1 MINKESKIKDLKSWV
16 NNGNS
21 SNQEPRFESSQIWS
35 RRLLWSII
43 STVSIG
49 FIYSSIARIDE
60 VVTAVGELQAEGA
73 ERPINSPISGTIK
86 AINVNEGQRV
96 KNGEILIKLDSAI
109 YQAQIQGLRLN
120 VENLYESLK
129 ISQNVL
135 NIYETLIK
143 EGAISKVD
151 YLDKIIAVQN
161 IKLQLN
167 QANSKIE
174 EIKAM
179 DDRTRLSSPV
189 DGFVFNL
196 IPSSK
201 GYAVTEGEVLL
212 KIVPDGALESK
223 VFLTNKDI
231 GFLTPNMKAE
241 IRVDAFP
248 FTQFGSIKGKL
259 KLVGEEVL
267 PADQQNSQSRF
278 PVIVSLD
285 KQYVNLEEK
294 KYKVKSGQSVT
305 VNFIVRKKRLITLL
319 TDTIEKSYDALRG
332 IKSDRK

>member
-1 MINKESKIKDLKSWV
+1 MIKKVFKIKDLKSWII
-16 NNGNS
+16 
-21 SNQEPRFESSQIWS
+21 SNFNDEEPRFESSQRWN

-43 STVSIG
+43 SAVSVG
-49 FIYSSIARIDE
+49 FIYSSIVRIDE
-60 VVTAVGELQAEGA
+60 VVTAKGELQAKGA
-73 ERPINSPISGTIK
+73 ERPIKSPIGGTIK
-86 AINVNEGQRV
+86 TININEGQKV
-96 KNGEILIKLDSAI
+96 KNGEILIKLDSSI
-109 YQAQIQGLRLN
+109 YQAQIQGLILN

-129 ISQNVL
+129 ISQNIL
-135 NIYETLIK
+135 DIYETLFK

-151 YLDKIIAVQN
+151 YLEKKVGVQD
-161 IKLQLN
+161 IKFRIN

-179 DDRTRLSSPV
+179 NDRTSLSSPV
-189 DGFVFNL
+189 DGSVFNL

-212 KIVPDGALESK
+212 KIVPDGDLEAK
-223 VFLTNKDI
+223 VFLTNQDV

-259 KLVGEEVL
+259 KLIGEEVL

-285 KQYVNLEEK
+285 KQYLNMHK
-294 KYKVKSGQSVT
+294 KKFQVKSGQSVT

-319 TDTIEKSYDALRG
+319 TDTIDKAFDALRG

>member
-1 MINKESKIKDLKSWV
+1 MIKKEFKFKNLKSWV
-16 NNGNS
+16 KSNS

-43 STVSIG
+43 STVSVG
-49 FIYSSIARIDE
+49 FIYSSIVRIDE
-60 VVTAVGELQAEGA
+60 VVTAVGELQAKGA
-73 ERPINSPISGTIK
+73 ERPIKSPIGGTIK
-86 AINVNEGQRV
+86 TININEGQKV
-96 KNGEILIKLDSAI
+96 QNGEILIKLDSSI

-135 NIYETLIK
+135 DIYETLLK

-151 YLDKIIAVQN
+151 YLEKKVGVQD
-161 IKLQLN
+161 IKFRIN

-179 DDRTRLSSPV
+179 NNRTSLSSPV
-189 DGFVFNL
+189 DGAVFNL

-212 KIVPDGALESK
+212 KIVPDGDLEAK
-223 VFLTNKDI
+223 VFLTNKDV

-285 KQYVNLEEK
+285 KQYLNMNK
-294 KYKVKSGQSVT
+294 KIFEVKSGQSVT

-319 TDTIEKSYDALRG
+319 TDTIDKAFDALRG

>member
-1 MINKESKIKDLKSWV
+1 MKKNEFKIKFLKPWK
-16 NNGNS
+16 NNNS
-21 SNQEPRFESSQIWS
+21 RNQEPRFESSQIWS
-35 RRLLWSII
+35 KRLLWSII
-43 STVSIG
+43 STVSLG
-49 FIYSSIARIDE
+49 FIYSSVVRIDE
-60 VVTAVGELQAEGA
+60 VVTATGELQAEGA
-73 ERPINSPISGTIK
+73 ERPINSPIGGTINK
-86 AINVNEGQRV
+86 INVNEGQRV
-96 KNGEILIKLDSAI
+96 KNGEILIKLDSSI

-135 NIYETLIK
+135 DIYETLLK
-143 EGAISKVD
+143 DGAISKVD
-151 YLDKIIAVQN
+151 YLEKKIAVQN
-161 IKLQLN
+161 IKLKIN
-167 QANSKIE
+167 EANSKIE

-179 DDRTRLSSPV
+179 NNRTRLSSPV
-189 DGFVFNL
+189 DGVVFNL

-212 KIVPDGALESK
+212 KIVPDGDLEAK
-223 VFLTNKDI
+223 VFVTNKDV

-248 FTQFGSIKGKL
+248 FTQFGSIKGNL
-259 KLVGEEVL
+259 KLIGEEVL

-285 KQYVNLEEK
+285 KQYLNMNKK
-294 KYKVKSGQSVT
+294 KYEIKSGQSVN

-319 TDTIEKSYDALRG
+319 TDTIDKAFDALRG

>member
-1 MINKESKIKDLKSWV
+1 MIKKAFKIKDFKSWISS
-16 NNGNS
+16 NS
-21 SNQEPRFESSQIWS
+21 INQEPRFESSQIWN

-43 STVSIG
+43 SSVSVG
-49 FIYSSIARIDE
+49 FIYSSIVRIDE
-60 VVTAVGELQAEGA
+60 VVTAKGELQAKGA
-73 ERPINSPISGTIK
+73 ERPIKSPIGGTIK
-86 AINVNEGQRV
+86 NININEGQQV
-96 KNGEILIKLDSAI
+96 KNGEILIKLDSSI
-109 YQAQIQGLRLN
+109 YQAQIKGLRLN
-120 VENLYESLK
+120 VENLDESLK
-129 ISQNVL
+129 ISESVL
-135 NIYETLIK
+135 NIYGTLLK

-151 YLDKIIAVQN
+151 YLDKKIAVQN
-161 IKLQLN
+161 IKLNLN

-179 DDRTRLSSPV
+179 DDRTKLSSPV
-189 DGFVFNL
+189 DGVVFDL
-196 IPSSK
+196 IPSSE
-201 GYAVTEGEVLL
+201 GYAVTEGEVLM
-212 KIVPDGALESK
+212 KIVPDGDLEAK
-223 VFLTNKDI
+223 VFLTNKDV

-248 FTQFGSIKGKL
+248 FTQFGSIKGRL

-285 KQYVNLEEK
+285 KQYLNMNKK
-294 KYKVKSGQSVT
+294 KYEVRSGQSVN

-319 TDTIEKSYDALRG
+319 TDTIDKAFDALRG

>member
-1 MINKESKIKDLKSWV
+1 M
-16 NNGNS
+16 
-21 SNQEPRFESSQIWS
+21 
-35 RRLLWSII
+35 
-43 STVSIG
+43 
-49 FIYSSIARIDE
+49 
-60 VVTAVGELQAEGA
+60 
-73 ERPINSPISGTIK
+73 
-86 AINVNEGQRV
+86 
-96 KNGEILIKLDSAI
+96 
-109 YQAQIQGLRLN
+109 RLN

-135 NIYETLIK
+135 DIYETLFK

-151 YLDKIIAVQN
+151 YLEKKIAVQN
-161 IKLQLN
+161 IKLKIN

-179 DDRTRLSSPV
+179 NDRTRLSSPV
-189 DGFVFNL
+189 DGVVFNL

-201 GYAVTEGEVLL
+201 GYSVTEGEVLL
-212 KIVPDGALESK
+212 KIVPDGELEAK
-223 VFLTNKDI
+223 VFLTNKDV

-241 IRVDAFP
+241 IRIDAFP
-248 FTQFGSIKGKL
+248 FTQFGSIKGQL

-285 KQYVNLEEK
+285 KQYLSMNKK
-294 KYKVKSGQSVT
+294 KYEIKSGQSVN

-319 TDTIEKSYDALRG
+319 TDTIDKAFDALRG

>member
-1 MINKESKIKDLKSWV
+1 MIKKEFKIKDLKSWI
-16 NNGNS
+16 S
-21 SNQEPRFESSQIWS
+21 SNFSNEEPRFESSQRWN

-43 STVSIG
+43 SAVSVG
-49 FIYSSIARIDE
+49 FIYSSIVRIDE
-60 VVTAVGELQAEGA
+60 VVTAKGELQAKGA
-73 ERPINSPISGTIK
+73 ERPIKSPIGGTIK
-86 AINVNEGQRV
+86 TININEGQKV
-96 KNGEILIKLDSAI
+96 KNGEILIKLDSSI
-109 YQAQIQGLRLN
+109 YQAQIQGLILN

-135 NIYETLIK
+135 DIYETLFK

-151 YLDKIIAVQN
+151 YLEKKVGVQD
-161 IKLQLN
+161 IKFRIN

-179 DDRTRLSSPV
+179 NDRTSLSSPV
-189 DGFVFNL
+189 DGAVFNL

-201 GYAVTEGEVLL
+201 GYAVSEGEVLL
-212 KIVPDGALESK
+212 KIVPDGDLEAK
-223 VFLTNKDI
+223 VFLTNQDV

-285 KQYVNLEEK
+285 KQYLNMNK
-294 KYKVKSGQSVT
+294 KKFQIKSGQSVT

-319 TDTIEKSYDALRG
+319 TDTIDKAFDALRG

>member
-1 MINKESKIKDLKSWV
+1 MIKEFKIKDLKSWMK
-16 NNGNS
+16 NDS

-43 STVSIG
+43 SAVSVG
-49 FIYSSIARIDE
+49 FIYSSIVRIDE
-60 VVTAVGELQAEGA
+60 VVTAVGELQAKGS
-73 ERPINSPISGTIK
+73 ERPIKSPIGGTIK
-86 AINVNEGQRV
+86 TININEGQKV
-96 KNGEILIKLDSAI
+96 KNGEVLIKLDSSI

-120 VENLYESLK
+120 VENLYESLE

-135 NIYETLIK
+135 DIYETLFK

-151 YLDKIIAVQN
+151 YLEKKITVQD
-161 IKLQLN
+161 IKFKMN

-179 DDRTRLSSPV
+179 DVKTRLSSPV
-189 DGFVFNL
+189 DGVVFNL

-212 KIVPDGALESK
+212 KIVPDGDLEAK
-223 VFLTNKDI
+223 VFLTNKDV

-259 KLVGEEVL
+259 ELIGEEVL
-267 PADQQNSQSRF
+267 PADQQYPQSRF

-285 KQYVNLEEK
+285 KQYLNLEEK
-294 KYKVKSGQSVT
+294 KYKLKSGQSVA
-305 VNFIVRKKRLITLL
+305 VNFIVKKKRLITLL
-319 TDTIEKSYDALRG
+319 TDTIDKAFDSLRG